1 MSTTQRQISPQRAFE
16 RYIWTNAEIC
26 SGCFTRVREIDE
38 IEYGTDRHP
47 RPYVDV
53 ATTDEGEY
61 GYDVE
66 NPPATVVSQTP
77 NHIPRIVCLDCGSV
91 GALADSEV
99 LSKDE
104 SLSRVPA
111 LHERLAEE
119 GIDSNIEAMYTLVR
133 KAKSNPNVVS
143 KDREIFEN
151 AVALGV
157 KYAKRHA

>member
-1 MSTTQRQISPQRAFE
+1 MSTTAQRQIKPQRAFE
-16 RYIWTNAEIC
+16 RYLWTNPEVC
-26 SGCFTRVREIDE
+26 SGCFTRVREVDE
-38 IEYGTDRHP
+38 VDYGNTRHP

-53 ATTDEGEY
+53 KTTAQGTY
-61 GYDVE
+61 GYDTVT
-66 NPPATVVSQTP
+66 PPATVVSRTP
-77 NHIPRIVCLDCGSV
+77 QHVPRIVCLDCGSV
-91 GALADSEV
+91 GALADDET

-111 LHERLAEE
+111 MHERLAEE

-151 AVALGV
+151 AVALGI
-157 KYAKRHA
+157 KHAHG